1 MIADDARPRLPRGVR
16 LREDKVRDRW
26 VLLAPERIVKVN
38 PIAVEILK
46 LCDGSRTLGEI
57 VAGLAER
64 FKRRSRARR
73 RRRARAAGF
82 AGGKEDG
89 RAMSEPPPPPRACS
103 RN

>member
-16 LREDKVRDRW
+16 LREDKVRARW

-46 LCDGSRTLGEI
+46 LCDGSRPLSEI

-64 FKRRSRARR
+64 FNADPARVGADVRTLLASLAEKRMA
-73 RRRARAAGF
+73 
-82 AGGKEDG
+82 EL
-89 RAMSEPPPPPRACS
+89 
-103 RN
+103 